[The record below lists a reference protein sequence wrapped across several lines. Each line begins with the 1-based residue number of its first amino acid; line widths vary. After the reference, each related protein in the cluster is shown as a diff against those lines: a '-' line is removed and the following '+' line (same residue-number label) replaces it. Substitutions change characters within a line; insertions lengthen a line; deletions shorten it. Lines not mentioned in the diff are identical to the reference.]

1 MIVRIAIFCYFM
13 NAGGTMRAIE
23 IARGIHDE
31 FRAKSS
37 SDSLDLRIFSNRGPP
52 QTSYEQYVRDAG
64 LAVELCEPEVDNEMW
79 AAFLRAEKT
88 GQGFFPPPYQDRAA
102 VHIRGIMNALLRFQP
117 TLVVHGLFPEAMIAA
132 KILNFPTVCF
142 SPLPMSRDWIAKQQA
157 SFLAATGKMPS
168 AAHKDPTKS
177 TLYRAAVECG
187 WPSDPASMQQLYSG
201 ADETL
206 VCDLESNYSAEEQA
220 ALGPNT
226 YITGPVFAHSS
237 QQLPAKIFSVISST
251 SKRNKVFFTMASSA
265 DRSFIQPTVEA
276 LCREPGEFC
285 GVISVAPNI
294 CSLDELQLQKYQDSA
309 DQSVIIT
316 NEFLPFDKIA
326 SMVNVVLMHGGQ
338 GTVQS
343 ALAAGVPIVGVAM
356 QFEQNFNLA
365 NVERRGA
372 GIHLSQESWTADNI
386 HAALKRVLGDPFF
399 ERAAQRVKAEMG
411 VVDGSRNAAARIV
424 NFAKAHSQ

>member
-1 MIVRIAIFCYFM
+1 
-13 NAGGTMRAIE
+13 
-23 IARGIHDE
+23 
-31 FRAKSS
+31 
-37 SDSLDLRIFSNRGPP
+37 
-52 QTSYEQYVRDAG
+52 VRDAG
-64 LAVELCEPEVDNEMW
+64 LVVELCEPEVDTEMW

-102 VHIRGIMNALLRFQP
+102 LHTRGIMDALLQFQP
-117 TLVVHGLFPEAMIAA
+117 TVVVHGLFPEARIAA
-132 KILNFPTVCF
+132 KIMNVPTICF
-142 SPLPMSRDWIAKQQA
+142 SPLPMSNRDWITKQQA
-157 SFLAATGKMPS
+157 SFLRLAATGEKPS

-177 TLYRAAVECG
+177 TLYQAAVEGG
-187 WPSDPASMQQLYSG
+187 WPSDPASMQQLFSG

-206 VCDLESNYSAEEQA
+206 VCDLESNYSVEEQAA

-226 YITGPVFAHSS
+226 YITGPVFACSS
-237 QQLPAKIFSVISST
+237 QQLPAKILSVLSSK

-265 DRSFIQPTVEA
+265 DRSFVQPAVEA
-276 LCREPGEFC
+276 LCREPGEFR

-294 CSLDELQLQKYQDSA
+294 CSLDELQQYQDSA
-309 DQSVIIT
+309 DQSIIIT
-316 NEFLPFDKIA
+316 NEFLPFNNIA

-365 NVERRGA
+365 NVVRHGA
-372 GIHLSQESWTADNI
+372 GIHLSQESWTVDNI
-386 HAALKRVLGDPFF
+386 HAALKRVMGDRSF
-399 ERAAQRVKAEMG
+399 ERAAQRVKAEME

-424 NFAKAHSQ
+424 NFAKAHSR